1 MQIEELENNKEDLT
15 AEQKTNLFISI
26 VMGKD
31 VTETIKTSRGDFKV
45 KFPRMNDVQRIG
57 RLQALRLNS
66 IPAECFDANILALI
80 QQIATLDVLV
90 LEGPAWYENA
100 KKESKGNFSW
110 GDIPLQSFIQEVYSA
125 LYGFRLKVQS
135 MFDENSG
142 EGNSRMAATRDSENN
157 DSPGLFDGLTT
168 EDRNTR

>member
-1 MQIEELENNKEDLT
+1 MQIEKIEKNKEDLT
-15 AEQKTNLFISI
+15 AEQKTNLFNSI

-31 VTETIKTSRGDFKV
+31 VTEIIKTSRGDFKV

-66 IPAECFDANILALI
+66 IPAECFDPNVLALI

-110 GDIPLQSFIQEVYSA
+110 ADIPLQSFVQEVYSA
-125 LYGFRLKVQS
+125 TYGFRLKVQS
-135 MFDENSG
+135 LLTEDSEQ
-142 EGNSRMAATRDSENN
+142 GNNGMAAADNN
-157 DSPGLFDGLTT
+157 KNDDSPGLFDGLTT
-168 EDRNTR
+168 ES